1 MMRNRSTLHKTVLTC
16 VFALSLASCAMFQ
29 GRETAGQYVDDATI
43 TTKVKEAFVAD
54 KYVSANQVSVE
65 TMQGV
70 VQLSGFVDSASKE
83 QRAVQLARNVSGV
96 KSVKDDIIVRGSAN
110 N

>member
-1 MMRNRSTLHKTVLTC
+1 MRISGTTKKTVLVSC
-16 VFALSLASCAMFQ
+16 LALSLASCAMFQ

-54 KYVSANQVSVE
+54 KTVSANQVSVE

-70 VQLSGFVDSASKE
+70 VQLSGFVDSSASE
-83 QRAVQLARNVSGV
+83 QRAVSLANNVKGV
-96 KSVKDDIIVRGSAN
+96 KSVNDDIIVRGSRN
-110 N
+110 